1 MPVGASGHHRR
12 ALGVGRGG
20 IHPFHSVPVA
30 NPQATPTAT
39 RGCRWGRRRGGR
51 QWLGLWAG
59 VQDHAAGEAC
69 ADFVAESADRAGVST
84 TEGCRRLDFDR
95 GNEAVCGF
103 QYEVYFGAVSIAV
116 VEQSRCLLRPS
127 ELSPEF
133 CDHESFDDGSGRVGV
148 GMWTGSGR
156 RDIDEASGQ
165 SGVEKED
172 FRSIDDPLGKVGRP
186 RGYAVDEIQGLEEV
200 EVRRQGTYGDFGVGS

>member
-51 QWLGLWAG
+51 RMAGLVGRCAG
-59 VQDHAAGEAC
+59 SRRRRSVRRLC
-69 ADFVAESADRAGVST
+69 SESADRAGVST

>member
-1 MPVGASGHHRR
+1 MGTAARRSPNGWACGPVCRITPPAKRAPTLSRSLLIERVSLPRR
-12 ALGVGRGG
+12 
-20 IHPFHSVPVA
+20 VA
-30 NPQATPTAT
+30 
-39 RGCRWGRRRGGR
+39 
-51 QWLGLWAG
+51 
-59 VQDHAAGEAC
+59 
-69 ADFVAESADRAGVST
+69 ADLISIA
-84 TEGCRRLDFDR
+84 
-95 GNEAVCGF
+95 NEAVCGF